1 VETATPGPDLT
12 GDRDHDQGGLAPGE
26 PSADSRRAV
35 LPADMSRFLVDL
47 SIALHRIAI
56 YPRDHPSL
64 VPVLD
69 TLARRAEVLLR
80 DRPRFAVGVARDRL
94 VIEGVVSEA
103 RHPLLRG
110 LAEHL
115 HRHHVAAI
123 SFLRGVGGP
132 ELTDV
137 VAALAENPNHGQGP
151 VGRLPKE
158 QAPSWPHVTLHP
170 FTIDGL
176 EIVDGTGE
184 TSTGASA
191 RCADLWVG
199 LARAA
204 MERSAGDDTTTFA
217 GEPAAV
223 ARAINEHQRVEAYD
237 QVIVGYLLEI
247 AEELREAGGVYG
259 AELRRRVSSLV
270 STMHPET
277 LRRLLD
283 MGGDALGRRQFLQ
296 DAAVG
301 MAADAVVT
309 LVKSAAEAAE
319 QTVSTGFVR
328 LLTKLA
334 AHAEYGSPAVRPL
347 ADSSLRLQVDH
358 LIAGWSLP
366 DPTPSDYTGVLDG
379 IARGWLPGGRPRA
392 SAGGAPAEPLRMVQ
406 MSLEIDEETPALWRA
421 VDLLADEGRLVH
433 LLDLLEQAGA
443 GNLAQRV
450 WDHVVSPETV
460 RRLLARVPP
469 DLASLDCLLP
479 RLHGEAL
486 SPLFDL
492 LTSDHRPVR
501 RAIFDR
507 LRRLGGTCTPEI
519 IARMGDERWYVPRN
533 LLALLA
539 EMEHPPADFDL
550 SPWLA
555 HADARV
561 RREALRVALRLPA
574 VRDTALLSGLA
585 DSDPRVL
592 GIALTATHGGCPP
605 AAARQLVALVGQ
617 ETLDDELRAVAV
629 EALARA
635 DRSPQVLHVLLGV
648 ASRNGRLLRRPVL
661 APKSARVVA
670 ALAAL
675 AANWAGDPRAAAV
688 IRCAVS
694 SSDAEI
700 RQSVS
705 AASK

>member
-1 VETATPGPDLT
+1 MANHARRPSRRVLVGAHQSPELRQPIRKVVEIAKPGPDAT
-12 GDRDHDQGGLAPGE
+12 GSLDQDQSGLAPGE
-26 PSADSRRAV
+26 PSADNRRAV

-69 TLARRAEVLLR
+69 TLARRAEVLLH

-170 FTIDGL
+170 LTIDGL
-176 EIVDGTGE
+176 EIVDGSAE

-204 MERSAGDDTTTFA
+204 MERSAGDNPTTFA

-283 MGGDALGRRQFLQ
+283 MGGDALGRQQFLQ

-334 AHAEYGSPAVRPL
+334 AHAEHGSPAVRPL
-347 ADSSLRLQVDH
+347 ADSALRLQVDR

-392 SAGGAPAEPLRMVQ
+392 SAGGTPAEPLRMVQ

-433 LLDLLEQAGA
+433 LLDVLEQAGA
-443 GNLAQRV
+443 DDLAQRV
-450 WDHVVSPETV
+450 WAHVASPETV
-460 RRLLARVPP
+460 RRLLCARAAGPCFVGLPPAPPARRGPVAAFRSADVGRPSGAPRDLRSSPAPGKARVRQR
-469 DLASLDCLLP
+469 S
-479 RLHGEAL
+479 
-486 SPLFDL
+486 S
-492 LTSDHRPVR
+492 
-501 RAIFDR
+501 RAWATI
-507 LRRLGGTCTPEI
+507 GGTCPGTCW
-519 IARMGDERWYVPRN
+519 RCSRRWSIRPRT
-533 LLALLA
+533 
-539 EMEHPPADFDL
+539 
-550 SPWLA
+550 SI
-555 HADARV
+555 
-561 RREALRVALRLPA
+561 RR
-574 VRDTALLSGLA
+574 
-585 DSDPRVL
+585 
-592 GIALTATHGGCPP
+592 HG
-605 AAARQLVALVGQ
+605 
-617 ETLDDELRAVAV
+617 
-629 EALARA
+629 
-635 DRSPQVLHVLLGV
+635 
-648 ASRNGRLLRRPVL
+648 
-661 APKSARVVA
+661 
-670 ALAAL
+670 
-675 AANWAGDPRAAAV
+675 
-688 IRCAVS
+688 
-694 SSDAEI
+694 
-700 RQSVS
+700 
-705 AASK
+705 

>member
-1 VETATPGPDLT
+1 
-12 GDRDHDQGGLAPGE
+12 
-26 PSADSRRAV
+26 
-35 LPADMSRFLVDL
+35 MSRFLVDF
-47 SIALHRIAI
+47 SIALHRIAM

-69 TLARRAEVLLR
+69 TLARRAEVLLH

-94 VIEGVVSEA
+94 VIEGVVSEV

-115 HRHHVAAI
+115 HRHHLAAI

-137 VAALAENPNHGQGP
+137 VAALAEDPNRGRGS
-151 VGRLPKE
+151 VGRLPRE

-170 FTIDGL
+170 LTIDGL
-176 EIVDGTGE
+176 EIVDGNTERATG
-184 TSTGASA
+184 TSV
-191 RCADLWVG
+191 RCTDLWVG

-204 MERSAGDDTTTFA
+204 LERSAGDDPTTFA

-223 ARAINEHQRVEAYD
+223 AHAISEHQRVEAYD

-247 AEELREAGGVYG
+247 AAELREAGGADGV
-259 AELRRRVSSLV
+259 ELRRRVSSLV

-283 MGGDALGRRQFLQ
+283 MGGDALGRQQFLQ
-296 DAAVG
+296 NAAIG
-301 MAADAVVT
+301 MAADAVVN
-309 LVKSAAEAAE
+309 LVKSAAEAAD
-319 QTVSTGFVR
+319 QTVSSGLVR

-334 AHAEYGSPAVRPL
+334 AHAEHGSSAVRPL
-347 ADSSLRLQVDH
+347 ADSVLRLQVDR

-366 DPTPSDYTGVLDG
+366 NPSPSDYTGVLDR
-379 IARGWLPGGRPRA
+379 IAREWLPRGRQDA
-392 SAGGAPAEPLRMVQ
+392 SVASTPAEPLRIVQ
-406 MSLEIDEETPALWRA
+406 MCLELDEDTPALWRA
-421 VDLLADEGRLVH
+421 VDLLADDGNLVR
-433 LLDLLEQAGA
+433 LLDVMEQAGA
-443 GNLAQRV
+443 RDLAQRV
-450 WDHVVSPETV
+450 WVYAASTETV
-460 RRLLARVPP
+460 RRLLSRVPP

-492 LTSDHRPVR
+492 LTSDDRPVR

-507 LRRLGGTCTPEI
+507 LRRLGRTCAPEI
-519 IARMGDERWYVPRN
+519 IARLGDDGWYVVRN

-539 EMEHPPADFDL
+539 EMEHLPADFDP
-550 SPWLA
+550 SPWLT

-574 VRDTALLSGLA
+574 VRDTALSSGLA
-585 DSDPRVL
+585 DSDNRVL
-592 GIALTATHGGCPP
+592 GIALTAACGGCPP

-629 EALARA
+629 GALARA
-635 DRSPQVLHVLLGV
+635 NRSPQALAALLSV

-661 APKSARVVA
+661 APASATVVA

-675 AANWAGDPRAAAV
+675 AANWARDPRAAAV
-688 IRCAVS
+688 IRCAASSPDVRIRRAVS
-694 SSDAEI
+694 
-700 RQSVS
+700 V
-705 AASK
+705 ASK